1 MTLVR
6 SLENRKR
13 LEERERKRLEARAE
27 KLANREKKLEQR
39 RIDVELLTEIRKPV
53 EDMELGDEKG
63 LPALDRMS
71 GLQLSGQAFL
81 DTLMVFE
88 FLHTFGETLGFGE
101 WYFSFFTSE
110 DFILLWIVFWSS
122 ASSNFGFL

>member
-1 MTLVR
+1 MALVR

-39 RIDVELLTEIRKPV
+39 RVDVELLAEIRKPV

-63 LPALDRMS
+63 LPSLERVP
-71 GLQLSGQAFL
+71 GLQLCGQAFL

-88 FLHTFGETLGFGE
+88 FLHTFGETLGFGQ
-101 WYFSFFTSE
+101 
-110 DFILLWIVFWSS
+110 L
-122 ASSNFGFL
+122 N

>member
-1 MTLVR
+1 MALVR

-53 EDMELGDEKG
+53 EDMELPVEKG
-63 LPALDRMS
+63 LPGLERVS
-71 GLQLSGQAFL
+71 GLQLCGQAFL
-81 DTLMVFE
+81 DIMMVFE
-88 FLHTFGETLGFGE
+88 FLHTFGETLGFGKCIKG
-101 WYFSFFTSE
+101 TTPN
-110 DFILLWIVFWSS
+110 I
-122 ASSNFGFL
+122 

>member
-1 MTLVR
+1 MALVR

-53 EDMELGDEKG
+53 EDMELPEEKG
-63 LPALDRMS
+63 LPKLERVS
-71 GLQLSGQAFL
+71 GLQLSGQPFL
-81 DTLMVFE
+81 DILMVFE
-88 FLHTFGETLGFGE
+88 FLHTFGETLGFGKCMIHSVPL
-101 WYFSFFTSE
+101 YFC
-110 DFILLWIVFWSS
+110 ILTYAI
-122 ASSNFGFL
+122 N